1 MPIVDVKGVGKAK
14 FPDDMDISDIRA
26 FLRNKY
32 SQQAINGQSDIL
44 QPVENVV
51 APYEKSLVEKMGSG
65 ISDVLTDTGIIS
77 NRYGANQIGEN
88 LATLGEF
95 LPGIG
100 DATAG
105 DEFGKAVA
113 QGDKFGMAMAGI
125 GAVPIAGDLIKKL
138 PMDELSR
145 LTRASDQGFNVDA
158 FHGTTH
164 DFDEFGSGRFEK
176 GGNFGGGHYFSSDID
191 DVNANYAGRG
201 PDLTNR
207 IDQRAEQIASE
218 MDLEYDDP
226 EVIAQAVKEL
236 QGNDGFVIPTKLN
249 TGKEFDLIEDTRL
262 SYERDVPAWEDYLDD
277 ADGDEDIARELADE
291 ASWDNEPEGELVD
304 FMESIRNQADEHG
317 FDADEIIGNLQEAAT
332 DGDGLSA
339 SEIDEIM
346 RNTEWYAEDMETGD
360 LINNEVYRQAIE
372 DAGFDSIKHA
382 GDIFQNMDIPYGTEH
397 RIVFDPKR
405 IRSGLGAKFDPKNI
419 EKAGLLGGLGAIGL
433 SGIVQSKQK
442 EDNKY

>member
-1 MPIVDVKGVGKAK
+1 M
-14 FPDDMDISDIRA
+14 
-26 FLRNKY
+26 
-32 SQQAINGQSDIL
+32 
-44 QPVENVV
+44 
-51 APYEKSLVEKMGSG
+51 
-65 ISDVLTDTGIIS
+65 
-77 NRYGANQIGEN
+77 
-88 LATLGEF
+88 
-95 LPGIG
+95 
-100 DATAG
+100 
-105 DEFGKAVA
+105 
-113 QGDKFGMAMAGI
+113 
-125 GAVPIAGDLIKKL
+125 
-138 PMDELSR
+138 
-145 LTRASDQGFNVDA
+145 
-158 FHGTTH
+158 
-164 DFDEFGSGRFEK
+164 
-176 GGNFGGGHYFSSDID
+176 
-191 DVNANYAGRG
+191 
-201 PDLTNR
+201 
-207 IDQRAEQIASE
+207 
-218 MDLEYDDP
+218 
-226 EVIAQAVKEL
+226 
-236 QGNDGFVIPTKLN
+236 
-249 TGKEFDLIEDTRL
+249 
-262 SYERDVPAWEDYLDD
+262 
-277 ADGDEDIARELADE
+277 ADE

-433 SGIVQSKQK
+433 GGIVQSKQK